1 MYIYVKIFLKLAGWA
16 SSTEAEVHA
25 AGLPVHSV
33 LSERLSVCTSYPF
46 TPRNHVQRKLKA
58 LQTAF
63 TRLLSTQVGR
73 LKPIL
78 DAALIIHGTWMG
90 SKLQFLVS
98 VPQLEQWSWIQ
109 LHPRCSLVRHE
120 WSHGSPCSGL

>member
-1 MYIYVKIFLKLAGWA
+1 MHIIPIYTKKPRTKKTGGFAN
-16 SSTEAEVHA
+16 
-25 AGLPVHSV
+25 
-33 LSERLSVCTSYPF
+33 CF
-46 TPRNHVQRKLKA
+46 TC
-58 LQTAF
+58 
-63 TRLLSTQVGR
+63 LLSTQVGR

-109 LHPRCSLVRHE
+109 LHPRCSLVRNE
-120 WSHGSPCSGL
+120 WSHGSPCSGP